1 MADKKEKKAEVELPV
16 NKIWHYGVALPVN
29 DYDDSLRNYD
39 GTIASY
45 GDSVTDKSKYR
56 PDIYT
61 VRDALVNGSVG
72 ASVNPVYDSI
82 EILTADGTLAM
93 DLAALRRPGLDVTEV
108 EKARDILKA
117 RIDAEMD
124 KIKADSEKTQKL
136 KDVLN
141 EVKGSVSSSSSDD
154 DSKSGSSSPAP
165 GSSSSAE

>member
-1 MADKKEKKAEVELPV
+1 MADKKDTKVALPV
-16 NKIWHYGVALPVN
+16 NKIWHYGVASPVM
-29 DYDDSLRNYD
+29 DYDNSLLNYD

-45 GDSVTDKSKYR
+45 GDSVTDKSTYR

-61 VRDALVNGSVG
+61 VRDAIVNGSVG

-82 EILTADGTLAM
+82 EILTSDGTLAM
-93 DLAALRRPGLDVTEV
+93 DLASLRKPGLDITEV

-124 KIKADSEKTQKL
+124 KIKADNEKTQKL

-141 EVKGSVSSSSSDD
+141 EVKGSVSSSSSDTQS
-154 DSKSGSSSPAP
+154 DSTSSP
-165 GSSSSAE
+165 STTE

>member
-1 MADKKEKKAEVELPV
+1 MAEKKDTKVSLPV
-16 NKIWHYGVALPVN
+16 NKIWHYDVVSPVL
-29 DYDDSLRNYD
+29 DYDSSLRNFD

-45 GDSVTDKSKYR
+45 GDSVTDKSTYR

-61 VRDALVNGSVG
+61 VRDAIVNGSVG

-93 DLAALRRPGLDVTEV
+93 DLAALRKPGLDITEV

-124 KIKADSEKTQKL
+124 RIKADNEKTQKL

-141 EVKGSVSSSSSDD
+141 EVKGSVSSSSDTKSDSD
-154 DSKSGSSSPAP
+154 
-165 GSSSSAE
+165 SSASTAE

>member
-1 MADKKEKKAEVELPV
+1 MSEKKETKVDLPV
-16 NKIWHYGVALPVN
+16 NKIWHYGIVSPVK
-29 DYDDSLRNYD
+29 DYDNSIFNYD
-39 GTIASY
+39 GTFVSY
-45 GDSVTDKSKYR
+45 GDSVTDKSSYR

-61 VRDALVNGSVG
+61 VRDAIVNGSVG

-93 DLAALRRPGLDVTEV
+93 DLASLRKPGLDITEV

-124 KIKADSEKTQKL
+124 RIKADNEKTQKL

-141 EVKGSVSSSSSDD
+141 EVKGAVSPSSDVKPDSDSDSSSSTS
-154 DSKSGSSSPAP
+154 
-165 GSSSSAE
+165 E

>member
-1 MADKKEKKAEVELPV
+1 MADKKDTKVSLPV
-16 NKIWHYGVALPVN
+16 NKIWRYDVCKPIL
-29 DYDDSLRNYD
+29 DYDSSFLNYD

-45 GDSVTDKSKYR
+45 GDSVTDKSTYR

-61 VRDALVNGSVG
+61 VRDAIVNGSVG

-93 DLAALRRPGLDVTEV
+93 DLAALRKPGLDVTEV

-124 KIKADSEKTQKL
+124 KIKADNEKTQKL

-141 EVKGSVSSSSSDD
+141 EVKGSVSSSSDSTSD
-154 DSKSGSSSPAP
+154 SA
-165 GSSSSAE
+165 SSSSATE